1 MCRKHESVHIF
12 RIIKET
18 DREAIITQ
26 SNVNGVYGFGFD
38 ELKVR
43 VHNKKE
49 AENEMITPTEDEGT
63 IPQNNKIEQ

>member
-1 MCRKHESVHIF
+1 MVMCRKHESVHIF

-43 VHNKKE
+43 VHNKKSDMDTADSDQVAHE
-49 AENEMITPTEDEGT
+49 S
-63 IPQNNKIEQ
+63 

>member
-1 MCRKHESVHIF
+1 MLFRSCRKHESVNIF

-18 DREAIITQ
+18 DRQAIITQ

-49 AENEMITPTEDEGT
+49 NATPVQELSKDAN
-63 IPQNNKIEQ
+63 QQ

>member
-1 MCRKHESVHIF
+1 VNIF

-43 VHNKKE
+43 VHNKKAQE
-49 AENEMITPTEDEGT
+49 EHAEEDV
-63 IPQNNKIEQ
+63 NNLKA

>member
-1 MCRKHESVHIF
+1 MKIVLVMCRKHESVNIF

-43 VHNKKE
+43 IHNKKVS
-49 AENEMITPTEDEGT
+49 AEQSAPGED
-63 IPQNNKIEQ
+63 NNP

>member
-1 MCRKHESVHIF
+1 MVMCRKHESVHIF

-43 VHNKKE
+43 VHNKKNATEQTGTKQEGAKE
-49 AENEMITPTEDEGT
+49 ADA
-63 IPQNNKIEQ
+63 K

>member
-1 MCRKHESVHIF
+1 MCRKHESVNIF

-43 VHNKKE
+43 LHSKKTADSE
-49 AENEMITPTEDEGT
+49 EIQTANQEPETWKSGF
-63 IPQNNKIEQ
+63 

>member
-1 MCRKHESVHIF
+1 MVMCRKHESVHIF

-18 DREAIITQ
+18 DRQAIITQ

-43 VHNKKE
+43 VHNKKSE
-49 AENEMITPTEDEGT
+49 
-63 IPQNNKIEQ
+63 KEQAHNTSDNLKA